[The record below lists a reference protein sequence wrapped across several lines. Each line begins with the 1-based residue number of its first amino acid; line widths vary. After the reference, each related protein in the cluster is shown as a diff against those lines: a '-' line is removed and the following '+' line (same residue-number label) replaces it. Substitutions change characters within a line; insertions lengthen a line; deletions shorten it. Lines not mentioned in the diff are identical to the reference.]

1 MSSNLA
7 INRICQNCG
16 KEFVARTTVTRYCGD
31 SCAKKGYKKSKRVER
46 YNPINEETLRIKR
59 LQLEELKAREF
70 LSVSQAAKVL
80 GCSRQNVYKLIRS
93 GKLPAKNLLL
103 KKTMIKRVDI
113 DRLFEPEKTPTG
125 VLLEYMLGEIEKLKS
140 QAVPSGITSKHY
152 YSLSEVRNKYGISQS
167 GLDRVLSNN
176 RIEKISQGRQVYVLK
191 SDIDKILKGV

>member
-31 SCAKKGYKKSKRVER
+31 SCAKKGYKKSKRKER

-140 QAVPSGITSKHY
+140 QAVPSEITSK
-152 YSLSEVRNKYGISQS
+152 QS
-167 GLDRVLSNN
+167 GLDRVLNSN
-176 RIEKISQGRQVYVLK
+176 RIEKIRQGRQVYVLK

>member
-31 SCAKKGYKKSKRVER
+31 SCAKKGYKKSKRKER

-80 GCSRQNVYKLIRS
+80 GCSRQNVYKPRHEAHYTHCL
-93 GKLPAKNLLL
+93 ALL
-103 KKTMIKRVDI
+103 
-113 DRLFEPEKTPTG
+113 
-125 VLLEYMLGEIEKLKS
+125 
-140 QAVPSGITSKHY
+140 
-152 YSLSEVRNKYGISQS
+152 
-167 GLDRVLSNN
+167 
-176 RIEKISQGRQVYVLK
+176 
-191 SDIDKILKGV
+191 